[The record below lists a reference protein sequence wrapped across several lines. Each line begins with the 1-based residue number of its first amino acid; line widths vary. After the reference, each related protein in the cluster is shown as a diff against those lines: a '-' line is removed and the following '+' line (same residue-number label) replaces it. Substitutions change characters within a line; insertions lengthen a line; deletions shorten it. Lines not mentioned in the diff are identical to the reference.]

1 MIKLEKFVNE
11 KLKVS
16 KHSSQYD
23 NDTCTVIFGD
33 FLMWF
38 YDVKHDY
45 ELSIDL
51 INEQSDVLYQI
62 EQYYGCGLSEAYH
75 FIINR
80 QDEEIEIETKS
91 KSGNHEFN
99 EFLIVL
105 KKGKDFRN
113 SRNGDI
119 LLRFY
124 KETNIPQEIM
134 I

>member
-1 MIKLEKFVNE
+1 MIDLAKFITE
-11 KLKVS
+11 KLRVTKT
-16 KHSSQYD
+16 KSS
-23 NDTCTVIFGD
+23 NNETIVKLVD
-33 FLMWF
+33 FLKWF
-38 YDVKHDY
+38 YDVNHDY

-80 QDEEIEIETKS
+80 QSEEIEIETKG
-91 KSGNHEFN
+91 KPGDY
-99 EFLIVL
+99 EFLLVL
-105 KKGKDFRN
+105 KKDKDFKD

-124 KETNIPQEIM
+124 KDEPIPEDIKL
-134 I
+134 

>member
-1 MIKLEKFVNE
+1 MIDLAKFITE
-11 KLKVS
+11 KLRVTK
-16 KHSSQYD
+16 
-23 NDTCTVIFGD
+23 NTNNGTVVKLVD
-33 FLMWF
+33 FLKWF
-38 YDVKHDY
+38 YDVNHDY

-80 QDEEIEIETKS
+80 QSEEIEIETKG
-91 KSGNHEFN
+91 KPGDY
-99 EFLIVL
+99 EFLLVL
-105 KKGKDFRN
+105 KKDKDFKD

-124 KETNIPQEIM
+124 KDEPIPEDIKL
-134 I
+134 

>member
-1 MIKLEKFVNE
+1 MIDLAKFITE
-11 KLKVS
+11 KLRVTKT
-16 KHSSQYD
+16 KSS
-23 NDTCTVIFGD
+23 NNETIVKLVE
-33 FLMWF
+33 FLKWF
-38 YDVKHDY
+38 YDVTHDY

-80 QDEEIEIETKS
+80 QSEEVQIETKG
-91 KSGNHEFN
+91 KPGDY

-105 KKGKDFRN
+105 KKEKDFKD

-124 KETNIPQEIM
+124 KDEPIPEDIKL
-134 I
+134 

>member
-1 MIKLEKFVNE
+1 MIDLAKFITE
-11 KLKVS
+11 KLRVTK
-16 KHSSQYD
+16 
-23 NDTCTVIFGD
+23 NTNNGTVVKLVD
-33 FLMWF
+33 FLKWF
-38 YDVKHDY
+38 YDVNHDY

-80 QDEEIEIETKS
+80 QSEEIEIETKG
-91 KSGNHEFN
+91 KPGAY
-99 EFLIVL
+99 EFLLVL
-105 KKGKDFRN
+105 KKDKDFKD

-124 KETNIPQEIM
+124 KDEPIPEDIKL
-134 I
+134 

>member
-1 MIKLEKFVNE
+1 MIDLSKFIIE

-16 KHSSQYD
+16 TKRRSHGDIS
-23 NDTCTVIFGD
+23 VVRLLD
-33 FLMWF
+33 FLKWF
-38 YDVKHDY
+38 YDVNHDY

-62 EQYYGCGLSEAYH
+62 EQYYGCGLSEAYR

-80 QDEEIEIETKS
+80 QDEEVEIETKG
-91 KSGNHEFN
+91 KPGDY

-105 KKGKDFRN
+105 NKGKDFRN

-119 LLRFY
+119 LLRLY
-124 KETNIPQEIM
+124 KDEPIAEDIKL
-134 I
+134 